1 MTKNM
6 WWIYFWQKP
15 SHAVEQMRQ
24 GRSHTQEQ
32 HRDFSFSKEK
42 MTCKQT
48 PHFWNALFFVFPS
61 CGTKQFWLH
70 NITDVH
76 LVSSQGNIR
85 TFIHSTIQTLPH
97 TQKYTD
103 LVKSVV
109 LVLEAGHEARV
120 DLQGVVVGSQL
131 ERQGRVTLLLKTPVG
146 IQHLQVRTNIRTCK
160 TNDHSGIFTN
170 WLFAFSIF

>member
-1 MTKNM
+1 M
-6 WWIYFWQKP
+6 
-15 SHAVEQMRQ
+15 
-24 GRSHTQEQ
+24 
-32 HRDFSFSKEK
+32 
-42 MTCKQT
+42 
-48 PHFWNALFFVFPS
+48 
-61 CGTKQFWLH
+61 
-70 NITDVH
+70 H

-85 TFIHSTIQTLPH
+85 TFIHSTTQTLRH

-109 LVLEAGHEARV
+109 LVLEAGHEVRV

-160 TNDHSGIFTN
+160 TNNYSGIFTN
-170 WLFAFSIF
+170 